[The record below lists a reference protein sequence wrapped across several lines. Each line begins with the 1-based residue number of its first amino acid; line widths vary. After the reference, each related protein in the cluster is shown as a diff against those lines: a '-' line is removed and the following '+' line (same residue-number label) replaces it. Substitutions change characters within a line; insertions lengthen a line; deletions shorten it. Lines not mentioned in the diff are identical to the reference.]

1 MEQELLGMIKHIVQW
16 NHRENFSEA
25 EKKINAGKIKNELE
39 SLKDKIDGVVSI
51 NVIINPLATS
61 DRDIILDSEFETEE
75 ALQQYQIHPE
85 HVRVS
90 SFVKECVQDR
100 ICVDYQL

>member
-1 MEQELLGMIKHIVQW
+1 MIKHIVQW
-16 NHRENFSEA
+16 NHGENFSEA
-25 EKKINAGKIKNELE
+25 EKKANAEKIKSELE
-39 SLKDKIDGVVSI
+39 SLKDKIEGVVSI
-51 NVIINPLATS
+51 RVIINPLATS

-90 SFVKECVQDR
+90 GFVKECVQDR
-100 ICVDYQL
+100 VCVDYQL

>member
-1 MEQELLGMIKHIVQW
+1 MIKHIVQW
-16 NHRENFSEA
+16 NHRDNFSEA
-25 EKKINAGKIKNELE
+25 EKKVNAEKIKNELE
-39 SLKDKIDGVVSI
+39 SLKDKIDGVASI

-90 SFVKECVQDR
+90 SFVKECVKDR
-100 ICVDYQL
+100 VCVDYQL

>member
-1 MEQELLGMIKHIVQW
+1 MIKHIVQW
-16 NHRENFSEA
+16 NHRETFSETEKKTNA
-25 EKKINAGKIKNELE
+25 EKIKHELE

-51 NVIINPLATS
+51 NVIISPLATS
-61 DRDIILDSEFETEE
+61 DRAIILDSEFETEE
-75 ALQQYQIHPE
+75 DLQKYQIHPE

-100 ICVDYQL
+100 VCIDYQV

>member
-1 MEQELLGMIKHIVQW
+1 MIKHIVQW
-16 NHRENFSEA
+16 NHGEHFSEA
-25 EKKINAGKIKNELE
+25 EKKANAEKIKSELE
-39 SLKDKIDGVVSI
+39 SLKEMVDGVVSI
-51 NVIINPLATS
+51 QVIINPLATS

-90 SFVKECVQDR
+90 NFVKECVQDR
-100 ICVDYQL
+100 VCVDYQL

>member
-1 MEQELLGMIKHIVQW
+1 MIKHIVQW

-25 EKKINAGKIKNELE
+25 EKKTNAEKIKNELE
-39 SLKDKIDGVVSI
+39 GLKGKIDGIISI
-51 NVIINPLATS
+51 NVIINPLETS

-90 SFVKECVQDR
+90 SMVKECVQDR
-100 ICVDYQL
+100 VCVDYQL

>member
-1 MEQELLGMIKHIVQW
+1 MIKHIVQW

-25 EKKINAGKIKNELE
+25 EKKTNAEKIKNELE
-39 SLKDKIDGVVSI
+39 SLKEKIDGVVSI
-51 NVIINPLATS
+51 KVIIDPLATS

-90 SFVKECVQDR
+90 EFVKECVQDR
-100 ICVDYQL
+100 VCVDYQL

>member
-1 MEQELLGMIKHIVQW
+1 MIKHIVQW
-16 NHRENFSEA
+16 NHRANFSETEKKENA
-25 EKKINAGKIKNELE
+25 EKIKRELE

-75 ALQQYQIHPE
+75 ALQQYQTHPE
-85 HVRVS
+85 HVRVAG
-90 SFVKECVQDR
+90 FVKECVQDR
-100 ICVDYQL
+100 VCVDYQL